1 MRSAGEIPTYYVYI
15 VANNSGITYIGF
27 TNNILRRV
35 EEHKSGKHPGFSK
48 RYKTIKLVY
57 YEEHQYVYDAIY
69 REKQIKTWRKEKK
82 RNLIKSQNPKWKDL
96 SEAWLGASGRLNA
109 L

>member
-48 RYKTIKLVY
+48 RYKTIKFVY

-82 RNLIKSQNPKWKDL
+82 RNLIKNQNPKWKDL
-96 SEAWLGASGRLNA
+96 SEAWFGDEQPPSH
-109 L
+109 

>member
-82 RNLIKSQNPKWKDL
+82 RNLIKNQNPKWKDL
-96 SEAWLGASGRLNA
+96 SEAWFGDEQPP
-109 L
+109 